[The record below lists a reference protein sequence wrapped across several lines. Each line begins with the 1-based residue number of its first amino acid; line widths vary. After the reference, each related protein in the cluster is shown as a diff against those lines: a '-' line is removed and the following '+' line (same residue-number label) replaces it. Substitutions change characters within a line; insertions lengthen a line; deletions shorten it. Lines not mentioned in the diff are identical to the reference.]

1 MADEGDQLLLGV
13 VNEAYRVFL
22 VEVESQLLVVAVAS
36 LSVNPAGVVHY
47 VATVAAASVQSGVP
61 SGFYALLVAEADG
74 QPVQSVDLQQEDS
87 VPF

>member
-13 VNEAYRVFL
+13 VNEAYCVFL

-36 LSVNPAGVVHY
+36 LSVDPASVVHY
-47 VATVAAASVQSGVP
+47 VAAVAAASVQSGVP
-61 SGFYALLVAEADG
+61 SGCYALLVAEADG